1 MDKQRL
7 EKIKKVEFSLN
18 SRKRDLEEVKVEL
31 NKCET
36 ENTELEW
43 SAYGCIGLVN
53 GWGRKDVQR
62 LHDKLVKEIE
72 ELEKEFELL

>member
-1 MDKQRL
+1 MDKKRL
-7 EKIKKVEFSLN
+7 EQINKVEFALN
-18 SRKRDLEEVKVEL
+18 KRKRQLEEVEIEL
-31 NKCET
+31 NNCKT
-36 ENTELEW
+36 DYTELEW

-72 ELEKEFELL
+72 ELEKEFESL

>member
-7 EKIKKVEFSLN
+7 DKINRVEYALN
-18 SRKRDLEEVKVEL
+18 RRKRDLEQVKVEL
-31 NKCET
+31 EDCKT

-62 LHDKLVKEIE
+62 LHDKLIDEIE
-72 ELEKEFELL
+72 KLEKEFELL

>member
-43 SAYGCIGLVN
+43 SSYGCIGLVN

>member
-7 EKIKKVEFSLN
+7 EQINKVEFALN
-18 SRKRDLEEVKVEL
+18 KRKRQLEDVSIEL
-31 NKCET
+31 KKCET